1 MYCNICG
8 ARETAMYFLK
18 YLALLQCFIS
28 ILKIQAIE
36 KAPLLLHDMNFRQSK
51 KFNVIPYK
59 SHLIWITLYN
69 TQAG

>member
-1 MYCNICG
+1 MHCNIWE

-36 KAPLLLHDMNFRQSK
+36 KTPLLLHDVNFRQSK
-51 KFNVIPYK
+51 KFSIIPYK
-59 SHLIWITLYN
+59 SHLIWITV
-69 TQAG
+69 